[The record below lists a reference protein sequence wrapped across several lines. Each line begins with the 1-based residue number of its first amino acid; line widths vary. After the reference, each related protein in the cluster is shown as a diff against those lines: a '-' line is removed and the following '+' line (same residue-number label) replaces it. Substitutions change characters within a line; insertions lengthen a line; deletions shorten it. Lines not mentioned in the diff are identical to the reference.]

1 MRTGTGRLLG
11 YAAIAVVVAAVVALA
26 AGDVAPTL
34 RRVTNTTSG
43 KNQNANIDKKGRMIV
58 FTSNTN
64 HVSGVTNSAMGA
76 FDFDNAGND
85 FITGG
90 PHPDPKCINCD
101 GNPDAGRP
109 GDIYVWRLKAT
120 GGFPANSIEQ
130 LTFSTG
136 GGFSANQ
143 FPDLAQAKATTV
155 AWDSDQD
162 HTGGNADGNREIF
175 FADMTACNPL
185 MPAPTPPCPITQVT
199 SSTGG
204 GGSAN
209 ANVNLSDTGTV
220 MVFSSNRDYAGV
232 LGCTLTDGTTA
243 CDNADTNAE
252 IMLYDRTGNKLTQIT
267 KTTGNGGAA
276 NIRPRIS
283 PDGRFVA
290 FQSTRDFAGVLPAGL
305 TCTLIDGTSACGN
318 ADQNGEIMLID
329 LGSPSEPPK
338 LTQITNTLNAAPCS
352 GNNPSE
358 RVEVSKKGTYVTF
371 QSRCEAQLNP
381 TGCISC
387 DGNDEAFLYSAKN
400 QSITQVTISDG
411 GFNRVPRISG
421 KGGWIILESN
431 RNYKSHNLGN
441 SRALYVVKRNAKPG
455 SPTQTGPGQLIDDP
469 GPPAPPAQNAKTKLA
484 FVNPSGGFNS
494 TIEQFGA
501 STSGKYFTF
510 DNAKGVGNQEVWFI
524 NRSK

>member
-34 RRVTNTTSG
+34 KRVTNTTSG
-43 KNQNANIDKKGRMIV
+43 KNQNANIDKKGRTIV

-85 FITGG
+85 FVTGG
-90 PHPDPKCINCD
+90 PHPDPKCLDCD
-101 GNPDAGRP
+101 ANTDVGRP

-120 GGFPANSIEQ
+120 GGAPANSVQQ
-130 LTFSTG
+130 LTFSTS
-136 GGFSANQ
+136 GGFAANQ
-143 FPDLAQAKATTV
+143 FPDLSQAKATTV
-155 AWDSDQD
+155 AWDSDQN

-175 FADMTACNPL
+175 FADLTTCNFLLTP
-185 MPAPTPPCPITQVT
+185 PTPPCPITQVT
-199 SSTGG
+199 TSTGG
-204 GGSAN
+204 GNTAN
-209 ANVNLSDTGTV
+209 RSVNLSDTGTLL
-220 MVFSSNRDYAGV
+220 VFDSNRDYAGV
-232 LGCTLTDGTTA
+232 LGCTLPDGTTA
-243 CDNADTNAE
+243 CDNADTNSE
-252 IMLYDRTGNKLTQIT
+252 IMLYDRNANKLTQIT
-267 KTTGNGGAA
+267 KTTGNGGSA
-276 NIRPRIS
+276 NLRARIS
-283 PDGRFVA
+283 PDGRFIA
-290 FQSTRDFAGVLPAGL
+290 FQSTRDFSGVLPAGV
-305 TCTLIDGTSACGN
+305 TCTLIDGISPCANG
-318 ADQNGEIMLID
+318 DLNGEIMLFD
-329 LGSPSEPPK
+329 RGSPSVPPK
-338 LTQITNTLNAAPCS
+338 LTQITNTLNAGDCS

-358 RVEVSKKGTYVTF
+358 RVEVSKNGAYVSF
-371 QSRCEAQLNP
+371 QSRCEAQLN
-381 TGCISC
+381 TAGCVSC
-387 DGNDEAFLYSAKN
+387 DGNDEAFLYSSKN
-400 QSITQVTISDG
+400 KTITQVTISKG

-441 SRALYVVKRNAKPG
+441 SRALYVVKRNTKPG
-455 SPTQTGPGQLIDDP
+455 SPTLGGPGQLIDDP
-469 GPPAPPAQNAKTKLA
+469 GPPTPPAQSTKTKLA

-501 STSGKYFTF
+501 SSTGKYYTF